1 MRAARLCV
9 AVFLLPLLA
18 GCASLLST
26 EPIKVD
32 PVELKYI
39 EAETQIKNTY
49 VAMQQLAV
57 SEKKAR
63 AAGAPVGSVVS
74 KDVYDATLDRLDT
87 FTKVLREGREMAG
100 AAGACLDVTKFKD
113 KGLQGC
119 MSREQIALVL
129 LQILSQYNQGRL

>member
-1 MRAARLCV
+1 MSALRRY
-9 AVFLLPLLA
+9 AVIFLLSLLA
-18 GCASLLST
+18 GCAGLLST

-39 EAETQIKNTY
+39 EAETQLKNTY
-49 VAMQQLAV
+49 GAMQQLARA
-57 SEKKAR
+57 EKKAR
-63 AAGAPVGSVVS
+63 AGGALAGSVIS
-74 KDVYDATLDRLDT
+74 RADYFTTLDRLDT
-87 FTKVLREGREMAG
+87 LTTVLREGRKMSG
-100 AAGACLDVTKFKD
+100 TCLDVTKFGD